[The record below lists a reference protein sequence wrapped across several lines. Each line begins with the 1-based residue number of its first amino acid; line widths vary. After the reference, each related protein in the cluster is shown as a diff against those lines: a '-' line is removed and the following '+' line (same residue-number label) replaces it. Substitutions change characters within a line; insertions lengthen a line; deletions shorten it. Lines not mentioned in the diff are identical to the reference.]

1 MCFFLEVGVEVAVV
15 GEEKNRN
22 RNYYALFFYFW
33 HSLVAILIAATNC
46 KQSLYKDSYYEEYS
60 LKQQTLGD

>member
-22 RNYYALFFYFW
+22 RNYYAPFFFF
-33 HSLVAILIAATNC
+33 ILAFFSCYIN
-46 KQSLYKDSYYEEYS
+46 
-60 LKQQTLGD
+60 